1 METTDPQIL
10 DDIMKSVQSDGT
22 PPNTTREFYMESFFE
37 VLERSL
43 GYYVTCEFLI
53 GTNSL
58 VERSGI
64 LYASGNNFLTLQE
77 GPDGPYMVC
86 DIYSLKF
93 VTVYNTRVRPSQM
106 HNRTFQTNVYNNG
119 MNNMPRNGQNWYR

>member
-1 METTDPQIL
+1 MEPTDPQML

-22 PPNTTREFYMESFFE
+22 ASNSTEAYYTQSFSE
-37 VLERSL
+37 VLVKSL

-64 LYASGNNFLTLQE
+64 LYAAGNNFMTLQE
-77 GPDGPYMVC
+77 GPTGPFMVC

-93 VTVYNTRVRPSQM
+93 VTVYNSHVRPQHM
-106 HNRTFQTNVYNNG
+106 HDRTFQTNVYDNRMG
-119 MNNMPRNGQNWYR
+119 PAPRGGQNRFR